1 MALST
6 NVNSFIQS
14 YIALNIKLAKTLV
27 IKSETSVGSINDT
40 VRLNYGDSMVD
51 LNDPASWK
59 YYRNISGQYHPL
71 DPLMT
76 VTSLDSLEEIAF
88 TKENLQI
95 HTATAEAYQFGTRY
109 YYSLIN
115 KYPDQEMLING
126 ILYPADI
133 QYAISADEGTILV
146 YPKDLVEP
154 QEITLIPELER
165 YLKMY
170 IRRWDV
176 KAFGVIDSLYATTQH
191 AIMYLNMLP
200 KLLNLR
206 AKRCKTYEA
215 HSFHIKQYL
224 ASHGKLDEYYPYM
237 TLKQAL
243 YLYRNINYIDRNAG
257 KAEQFKELVQK
268 FLSDRSIPLSE
279 FSIRQLGVFDY
290 NYYPEVTARRKA
302 INPQYNIPEKD
313 YISLNNLY
321 SKEELLV
328 YGNPSYYEVQSDSD
342 SLKFKTSLSSV
353 VQTKDLESSMVDYSD
368 SVPDPLEQVLTREWA
383 HLSAKDLYLSIVN
396 FRDPKTSEIISLNAK
411 DAFIYMLYI
420 NLNSIGIPIDKVPYF
435 LNSKQ
440 RKIIKP
446 SLSSLTALTDL
457 NFEQANQIAEILISN
472 QPNITECKSISKF
485 FELSYAIYQQAY
497 YHWFLISS
505 IEDLYERA
513 QVENMVRYLYED
525 EYLVFS
531 SSQQSMSSWLDERN
545 LKDYNYS
552 FDQAQE
558 LIKNIF
564 TQATGLKIDDT
575 RLLKNI
581 QKAMIDI
588 MRQLSS
594 YSVQYISEINNS
606 NIIPLNWATIRLGN
620 IEKSFYGYQPIET
633 SLYVLDIT
641 GKITEELTVD
651 EQYGNRVMEIVEIQQ
666 DTLSAPITVNSIL
679 ETNET
684 ESILVIQQGH
694 RTWVSYPEYDE
705 TISQNEMYAGK
716 ELYLA
721 LSDEQKSLIP
731 TIVH

>member
-1 MALST
+1 MTLSE

-14 YIALNIKLAKTLV
+14 YIELNIKLAKTLV
-27 IKSETSVGSINDT
+27 IKSETSADSINDAI
-40 VRLNYGDSMVD
+40 RLNYGDSMVD
-51 LNDPASWK
+51 LNDPTSWK
-59 YYRNISGQYHPL
+59 YYQNLSGQYHPL
-71 DPLMT
+71 DRLMT

-88 TKENLQI
+88 TKDNLRI
-95 HTATAEAYQFGTRY
+95 HTATARAYQFGTRY
-109 YYSLIN
+109 YYNLIN
-115 KYPDQEMLING
+115 NYPDQEQLING

-133 QYAISADEGTILV
+133 QYAISADEGSILA
-146 YPKDLVEP
+146 YPQDLVEP

-165 YLKMY
+165 YLKLY
-170 IRRWDV
+170 IKRWDV
-176 KAFGVIDSLYATTQH
+176 KAFGIIDSLYATTQH

-257 KAEQFKELVQK
+257 KAEQFSELVQK

-279 FSIRQLGVFDY
+279 FSIRQLGSFDW

-313 YISLNNLY
+313 YISINNLY
-321 SKEELLV
+321 DKEKLLV
-328 YGNPSYYEVQSDSD
+328 YGNPNYYEVQSDSD
-342 SLKFKTSLSSV
+342 TLRFKTSLSSV

-368 SVPDPLEQVLTREWA
+368 AVPDPLEQILMREWA
-383 HLSAKDLYLSIVN
+383 HLSAKDLYLSVIN

-411 DAFIYMLYI
+411 DAFIYMLYV
-420 NLNSIGIPIDKVPYF
+420 NLNSIGISIDKVPYF

-440 RKIIKP
+440 RKINKP
-446 SLSSLTALTDL
+446 TVNELLALTDSKFSKAKEIATVIL
-457 NFEQANQIAEILISN
+457 EQQAS
-472 QPNITECKSISKF
+472 ITECKSITRF
-485 FELSYAIYQQAY
+485 FELSYSIYQQAY

-525 EYLVFS
+525 EYLIFS
-531 SSQQSMSSWLDERN
+531 SSQQDMTEWLYARN
-545 LKDYNYS
+545 LKQFNYS
-552 FDQAQE
+552 LDQAQE
-558 LIKNIF
+558 LVKNIF
-564 TQATGLKIDDT
+564 TEATGVKIDDT

-594 YSVQYISEINNS
+594 YSVQYITEINNS
-606 NIIPLNWATIRLGN
+606 NIIPLNWSTIRLGN
-620 IEKSFYGYQPIET
+620 ITNNYYGYQFVET
-633 SLYVLDIT
+633 SIRVLDIKGSVT
-641 GKITEELTVD
+641 EEIYTEEVHGSRIQDITEVYIDTVTIP
-651 EQYGNRVMEIVEIQQ
+651 VTTVSVL
-666 DTLSAPITVNSIL
+666 DTD
-679 ETNET
+679 ET
-684 ESILVIQQGH
+684 ETVEVTNHSHKIWL
-694 RTWVSYPEYDE
+694 SYPEYDE
-705 TISQNEMYAGK
+705 TISQYEAYAGK

-731 TIVH
+731 TITH